1 MNSIGNGLAIIAKVL
16 LTVIAITALPLMLF
30 TAFILPF
37 KVLMGIK
44 TMAVANSLLVGSLLY
59 RHYHQHDDDDDD
71 TADLATNTVTDTKV
85 ATVNS
90 AAVPVAIE
98 DYNEIG
104 EQEANRILR
113 FVNKK
118 NKDW

>member
-1 MNSIGNGLAIIAKVL
+1 
-16 LTVIAITALPLMLF
+16 MLF

-59 RHYHQHDDDDDD
+59 RHYHQDDADDD
-71 TADLATNTVTDTKV
+71 TSTSATDNKV
-85 ATVNS
+85 AVVNG
-90 AAVPVAIE
+90 AAAPVPIE

>member
-59 RHYHQHDDDDDD
+59 RHYHQDDDDD
-71 TADLATNTVTDTKV
+71 TADTTSTSATDKV
-85 ATVNS
+85 AVVNG
-90 AAVPVAIE
+90 AVPVAIE